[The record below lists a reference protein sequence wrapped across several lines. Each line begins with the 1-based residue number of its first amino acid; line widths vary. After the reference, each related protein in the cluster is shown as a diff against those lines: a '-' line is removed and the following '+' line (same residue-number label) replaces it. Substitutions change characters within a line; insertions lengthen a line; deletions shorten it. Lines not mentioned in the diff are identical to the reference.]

1 MRIEKTTLLG
11 ALGALLSGTALA
23 QVEAVDLFRTGAQQ
37 LATGQV
43 DQAIQSFEKGVAL
56 KPDAKEGWYNLGI
69 AYGRKRLFA
78 KEVEA
83 YRKALELDP
92 NYVNA
97 LLNLGLA
104 LRDLG
109 QRKQATEVLD
119 KAVTLDPGASDA
131 WNNLGVLRMETG
143 DLEGAVAA
151 FRKAAEAD
159 PTSADPWF
167 NLAIAQMKAAEKE
180 TSSEREQPRLRE
192 AVRACD
198 EALARNPKHYRAAY
212 NKGVAL
218 HRLGEREAE
227 VTAYRAALEVRP
239 DYGEAL
245 FNLGA
250 ALSAL
255 RQNDEA
261 LKTWED
267 YVRAAS
273 GDPNERPFVEAARKE
288 IERLKGR

>member
-1 MRIEKTTLLG
+1 MTRATFLG
-11 ALGALLSGTALA
+11 ATACMLPAVVFA

-43 DQAIQSFEKGVAL
+43 EQAIQSFEKGVAL

-69 AYGRKRLFA
+69 AYGKKRLFA

-83 YRKALELDP
+83 YEKALALDP

-97 LLNLGLA
+97 LHNLGLA

-109 QRKQATEVLD
+109 QRERASQALE

-131 WNNLGVLRMETG
+131 WNNLGVVRMEMG
-143 DLEGAVAA
+143 NLEGAVAA

-159 PTSADPWF
+159 QTSADPWF
-167 NLAIAQMKAAEKE
+167 NMAIALMKTAEKE
-180 TSSEREQPRLRE
+180 TSSERQEPVLRE

-212 NKGVAL
+212 NKGIVF
-218 HRLGEREAE
+218 HRLGERENE
-227 VTAYRAALEVRP
+227 VAAYRAALGVRP
-239 DYGEAL
+239 EYREAL
-245 FNLGA
+245 FNLA
-250 ALSAL
+250 TALSAL
-255 RQNDEA
+255 RRNDEA
-261 LKTWED
+261 LKAWED
-267 YVRAAS
+267 YVRVAS
-273 GDPNERPFVEAARKE
+273 GDPNERPFVEAAQKE
-288 IERLKGR
+288 INRLKGR

>member
-1 MRIEKTTLLG
+1 MRNPRATWLG
-11 ALGALLSGTALA
+11 AVVSLLPGVAFA

-83 YRKALELDP
+83 YQKALELDP

-97 LLNLGLA
+97 LHNLGLA

-109 QRKQATEVLD
+109 QRERAGQALE
-119 KAVTLDPGASDA
+119 KAVSLDPGASDA
-131 WNNLGVLRMETG
+131 WNNLGVLRLESG
-143 DLEGAVAA
+143 DIAGAVAA

-159 PTSADPWF
+159 AASADPWF
-167 NLAIAQMKAAEKE
+167 NLAIAQIKAGEKE
-180 TSSEREQPRLRE
+180 ASSERQEPALRE

-198 EALARNPKHYRAAY
+198 EALGRNPKHYRAAY

-218 HRLGEREAE
+218 HRLGEREGE
-227 VTAYRAALEVRP
+227 VAAYRAALQVRP
-239 DYGEAL
+239 DYAEAL

-255 RQNDEA
+255 GRNDEA
-261 LKTWED
+261 LKTWEE
-267 YVRAAS
+267 YVRVAS
-273 GDPNERPFVEAARKE
+273 GDANERPFVEAARKE

>member
-1 MRIEKTTLLG
+1 MTRATILG
-11 ALGALLSGTALA
+11 AAMCLVPGAAVA

-83 YRKALELDP
+83 YQKALELDP

-97 LLNLGLA
+97 LHNLGLA

-109 QRKQATEVLD
+109 QRERAVEALA
-119 KAVTLDPGASDA
+119 KAGTLDPGASDA
-131 WNNLGVLRMETG
+131 WNNLGVLRLETG

-151 FRKAAEAD
+151 FQKAAEAD
-159 PTSADPWF
+159 ATSADPWF

-180 TSSEREQPRLRE
+180 TASERQEPKLRE

-198 EALARNPKHYRAAY
+198 EALARNPKHYHAAY
-212 NKGVAL
+212 NKGIAL
-218 HRLGEREAE
+218 HRLGEREGE
-227 VTAYRAALEVRP
+227 VAAYRAALEVRP
-239 DYGEAL
+239 DYAEAL

-255 RQNDEA
+255 QRNDEA
-261 LKTWED
+261 LKAWED

-273 GDPNERPFVEAARKE
+273 GDPNERPFVETARKE
-288 IERLKGR
+288 IDRLKGR